1 MTSQPT
7 SDSRILSIGDPI
19 LNSTA
24 ILRRSILAYYS
35 HPSLLTP
42 TNLKTR
48 ILPSPR
54 SPTSPTIKSFLLS
67 TSTASTQSL
76 HISALLFDDTLAA
89 VPPPPI
95 TTPPSTPPP
104 TPTSPLTAALCATI
118 KINSSTAS
126 PGNVL
131 REALATI
138 TSDIKAILPAAYLLR
153 KQIRSHRAKQ
163 RIAPSTASTAA
174 DIVVPENYKVL
185 HICSCQLLLNC
196 INICIIYTVSVL
208 LHSQYSSLK
217 SRDVT
222 RWVFQTVGIPDVQ
235 VGNTHSLISWWA

>member
-7 SDSRILSIGDPI
+7 SDSLILSIGDPI

-35 HPSLLTP
+35 HPSLITP

-89 VPPPPI
+89 VPPPPF
-95 TTPPSTPPP
+95 TTPPSTPPPTPPP

-174 DIVVPENYKVL
+174 DIVVLENYKVL

-196 INICIIYTVSVL
+196 INTCIIYTVSVL

-222 RWVFQTVGIPDVQ
+222 RWVFPTYRSGIP
-235 VGNTHSLISWWA
+235 TA